1 MGVNNLT
8 DVFGRAIMDYYNGKE
23 AVIETYSTIGG
34 WDKLPVDY
42 LFRSF
47 DNMPDIEQ
55 TALNMAS
62 GSVLDLG
69 CGAGSHA
76 LYLQNK
82 GLEVKAIDVSAGA
95 IEACRL
101 RGVKNAELVN
111 FWDIKGSKF
120 DSILSLMNGAGIC
133 GSMNRVPDFLNHL
146 KSLLQPGGQVLIDSS
161 DVIYMFEDENGE
173 IDLSEVEHYYGEV
186 EFQSKYDGENSGL
199 YPWLYI
205 DFYNLQQQAL
215 HVNMKCEL
223 VKKGSHY
230 DYLARLSFSE

>member
-1 MGVNNLT
+1 MNANNLT
-8 DVFGRAIMDYYNGKE
+8 DVFGRAIMDYYKGKE
-23 AVIETYSTIGG
+23 AVIETYSSIGG
-34 WDKLPVDY
+34 WDELPVAY
-42 LFRSF
+42 LFRSYN
-47 DNMPDIEQ
+47 NMPTIEQ
-55 TALNMAS
+55 TALKMAA

-76 LYLQNK
+76 LYLQKK
-82 GLEVKAIDVSAGA
+82 GLEVKAVDISAGA
-95 IEACRL
+95 IEVCKL
-101 RGVKNAELVN
+101 RGVKDAELVN
-111 FWDIKGSKF
+111 LWDIKGVQF

-146 KSLLQPGGQVLIDSS
+146 KTLLRPGGQILIDSS

-186 EFQSKYDGENSGL
+186 EFQSRYQGETSGL

-215 HVNMKCEL
+215 HINMTCEL
-223 VKKGSHY
+223 LKKGSHY
-230 DYLARLSFSE
+230 DYLARLSFP